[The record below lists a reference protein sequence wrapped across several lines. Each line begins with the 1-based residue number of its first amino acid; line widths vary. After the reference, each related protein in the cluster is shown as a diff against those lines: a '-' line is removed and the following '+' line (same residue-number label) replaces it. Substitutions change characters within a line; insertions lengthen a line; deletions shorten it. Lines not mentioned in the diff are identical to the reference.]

1 MPNRLKPTSE
11 MTEEEIL
18 AHYGVKGMRWG
29 VIRKK
34 TSNYKK
40 AVDSDTSKLRFVAA
54 KPIRDKISSMLGRN
68 KPPAEIK
75 AERDRHMKSYED
87 SAKKV
92 EAKGKAKSSKM
103 ASERDAHMES
113 YDEHIK
119 EMGVKAKA
127 ERGVAAYFTNSP
139 DSAYNQRHA
148 ALGERRAQKFEKKA
162 KEIKKEADEQ
172 RKSWDEAIAKNDR
185 KTTKQAKE
193 IRDEATEIKKDW
205 DQAITKAEKKHGV
218 QHEFEPIGEKTMTIQ
233 LKPISEM
240 SDEEIL
246 AHYGVPGMKWGV
258 RKARSARSSAS
269 KFKKEIGPAVK
280 KQWKKDMANAHA
292 RDVKLLRTMGFKKL
306 AKKVEA
312 QGPPKWEDTP
322 VGKIQ
327 KGARKLQKGAKAY
340 KQSVDSD
347 TSKARFVAAKPIRD
361 AVTDSRI
368 SKAYNK
374 KAKQI
379 LSDPK
384 STAKF
389 EMGVAAVAGT
399 IGAVGSVA
407 LWKYAN

>member
-1 MPNRLKPTSE
+1 
-11 MTEEEIL
+11 
-18 AHYGVKGMRWG
+18 
-29 VIRKK
+29 
-34 TSNYKK
+34 
-40 AVDSDTSKLRFVAA
+40 
-54 KPIRDKISSMLGRN
+54 MLG
-68 KPPAEIK
+68 EHFVSQFI
-75 AERDRHMKSYED
+75 
-87 SAKKV
+87 
-92 EAKGKAKSSKM
+92 SKNG
-103 ASERDAHMES
+103 S
-113 YDEHIK
+113 
-119 EMGVKAKA
+119 
-127 ERGVAAYFTNSP
+127 NS
-139 DSAYNQRHA
+139 
-148 ALGERRAQKFEKKA
+148 
-162 KEIKKEADEQ
+162 
-172 RKSWDEAIAKNDR
+172 
-185 KTTKQAKE
+185 
-193 IRDEATEIKKDW
+193 
-205 DQAITKAEKKHGV
+205 
-218 QHEFEPIGEKTMTIQ
+218 PIGEKTMTMQ

-347 TSKARFVAAKPIRD
+347 TSKLRFVAAKPIRD